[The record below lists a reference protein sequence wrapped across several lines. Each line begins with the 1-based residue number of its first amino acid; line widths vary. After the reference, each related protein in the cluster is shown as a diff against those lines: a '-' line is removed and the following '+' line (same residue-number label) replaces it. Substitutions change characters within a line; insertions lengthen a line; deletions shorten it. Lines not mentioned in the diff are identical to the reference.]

1 MKKNVGQIDRVFRFF
16 FGLFLLWFGLM
27 YLEGIDG
34 KLVGIVVTSASLI
47 PFTMSLTATCPV
59 FHWLKINSLTKKER
73 EKLKDSALEKER

>member
-16 FGLFLLWFGLM
+16 FGLFLLWFGLI
-27 YLEGIDG
+27 YLEGIEG
-34 KLVGIVVTSASLI
+34 KLLGIVVTLASLI

-73 EKLKDSALEKER
+73 EKLKDSELEKER